1 MSHSAYTEKLVRR
14 FKSIH
19 HLDADDEAAIHE
31 LPLRVAHLRARQD
44 IVREGDRPSRC
55 CIVFDGLTCW

>member
-14 FKSIH
+14 FN
-19 HLDADDEAAIHE
+19 ADDEAAIHE

-44 IVREGDRPSRC
+44 TSGRVIDPRGVASSLMD
-55 CIVFDGLTCW
+55 